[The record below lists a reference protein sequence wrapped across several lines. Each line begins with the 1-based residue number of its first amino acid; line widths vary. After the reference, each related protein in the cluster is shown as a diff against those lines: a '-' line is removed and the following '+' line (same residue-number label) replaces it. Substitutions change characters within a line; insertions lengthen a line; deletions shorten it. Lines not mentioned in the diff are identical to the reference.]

1 MNTDKNSKRFIV
13 AIDQEKIEPDLAR
26 ETVVKY
32 DPLNRSGK
40 EGGFH
45 VTEGGELHIDNE
57 KVMEA
62 HKMAINKYPHD
73 GAIKLI
79 RLDREFGD
87 QIHQF
92 GENSFRLYGLPA
104 PQEGRVVGIL
114 GRNGIGKSTALKILS
129 GDIKPNLGEYQDAPD
144 WKEIQEQYRGTGLQ
158 EHFNKLAE
166 GNVEASYKPQ
176 QVDKIPQFHDGN
188 VGELLEKADEKDSA
202 EEFAEKLDIDHL
214 LDRDIDE
221 LSGGELQRVAIAS
234 CLVKDS
240 SIYVIDEPSSFLDV
254 KQRLNVGRAI
264 QHLGEEKSV
273 LVVEHDLATLDL
285 VSSAIHVFHG
295 EPGAYGMVSNALST
309 REGINQYLEGYLK
322 THNLRIRDDSI
333 SFDRTKRSQVE
344 KKSEALKFPAMRKN
358 FGEGEFELETEAGAL
373 HEEEILAIF
382 GENGVGKTTFA
393 KMLAGALEPE
403 QGEAPEVSISYK
415 AQYLDAKDERVDT
428 AISKHVNPES
438 KKFKARIAEPLGLE
452 DLYEQNLE
460 ELSGGELQRVGI
472 AICLSRK
479 ADVYLLD
486 EPSAYLDVESRVELG
501 KALKRF
507 ARKTEKPLMVIDH
520 DLLLLDY
527 IADRGMVFTGE
538 PGKSGKTTE
547 PMKIGDAMNEFLKEV
562 DITFRRDPETGR
574 PRANK
579 PGSQK
584 DKEQRKSDEFYE
596 QKSLKKSSGDEND
609 E

>member
-26 ETVVKY
+26 ETVIKY

-40 EGGFH
+40 EGGFYIN
-45 VTEGGELHIDNE
+45 EEEELHIDNDQ
-57 KVMEA
+57 VMEA

-73 GAIKLI
+73 GAIQLI

-92 GENSFRLYGLPA
+92 GENAFRLYGLPE

-129 GDIKPNLGEYQDAPD
+129 GDIKPNLGEYKNPPN
-144 WKEIQEQYRGTGLQ
+144 WKKIKEEYRGTGLQ
-158 EHFNKLAE
+158 EHFKKLAE
-166 GNVEASYKPQ
+166 GNVEAAYKPQ
-176 QVDKIPQFHDGN
+176 QVDKIPSFHEGK
-188 VGELLEKADEKDSA
+188 VRELLEKADEKDSA
-202 EEFAEKLDIDHL
+202 EMFAEKLDIDHL

-234 CLVKDS
+234 TLVKDS

-264 QHLGEEKSV
+264 QQLGEEKSV

-322 THNLRIRDDSI
+322 THNLRIRDNSI

-344 KKSEALKFPAMRKN
+344 KKSEALSFPKMKKD
-358 FGEGEFELETEAGAL
+358 FGKGEFQLETEAGAL

-393 KMLAGALEPE
+393 KMLAGALDAE
-403 QGEAPEVSISYK
+403 QGETPEASISYK
-415 AQYLDAKDERVDT
+415 AQYLNAKDERVDT

-460 ELSGGELQRVGI
+460 DLSGGELQRVGI

-507 ARKTEKPLMVIDH
+507 ARKTEKPLLVIDH

-538 PGKSGKTTE
+538 PGKTGKTTE

-584 DKEQRKSDEFYE
+584 DKKQRNKDEFYE
-596 QKSLKKSSGDEND
+596 QRSLKSENSNDDE
-609 E
+609 

>member
-1 MNTDKNSKRFIV
+1 MSTEKNAKNFIV
-13 AIDQEKIEPDLAR
+13 AIDQEKIEPDLAK
-26 ETVVKY
+26 ETVIKY

-40 EGGFH
+40 EGGFYL
-45 VTEGGELHIDNE
+45 TEEGELHIDNE

-62 HKMAINKYPHD
+62 HKMAINKYPYD
-73 GAIKLI
+73 GAIQLI
-79 RLDREFGD
+79 RLDREFGEK
-87 QIHQF
+87 IHQF
-92 GENSFRLYGLPA
+92 GENAFRLYGLPH

-114 GRNGIGKSTALKILS
+114 GRNGIGKSTALKILA
-129 GDIKPNLGEYQDAPD
+129 GDIKPNLGEFENTPD
-144 WKEIQEQYRGTGLQ
+144 WKKIKKEYRGTGLQ
-158 EHFNKLAE
+158 DHFNKLAE

-176 QVDKIPQFHDGN
+176 QVDKIPEFHDGK

-202 EEFAEKLDIDHL
+202 EKFAEKLDIDHL
-214 LDRDIDE
+214 LDRNIEE

-234 CLVKDS
+234 TLVKDS

-309 REGINQYLEGYLK
+309 REGINQYLSGYLK
-322 THNLRIRDDSI
+322 THNLRIREDSI
-333 SFDRTKRSQVE
+333 NFDRTKRSQVE
-344 KKSEALKFPAMRKN
+344 KKSEKLSFPKMRKN
-358 FGEGEFELETEAGAL
+358 FGEGEFELETEQGAL

-403 QGEAPEVSISYK
+403 EGETPDVSISYK

-428 AISKHVNPES
+428 AISKHINPES
-438 KKFKARIAEPLGLE
+438 KKFKSRIAEPLGLE

-472 AICLSRK
+472 AICLARD

-527 IADRGMVFTGE
+527 IADRGMVFTGK
-538 PGKSGKTTE
+538 PGKQGKTTE

-584 DKEQRKSDEFYE
+584 DKKQRKSEEFYE
-596 QKSLKKSSGDEND
+596 QKSLKSSD
-609 E
+609 

>member
-26 ETVVKY
+26 ETVVNY

-45 VTEGGELHIDNE
+45 ITEEGELHIDNE

-62 HKMAINKYPHD
+62 HKMAINKYPHE
-73 GAIKLI
+73 GAIQLI
-79 RLDREFGD
+79 RLDREFGE

-92 GENSFRLYGLPA
+92 GENSFRLYGLPE
-104 PQEGRVVGIL
+104 PQKGRVVGIL

-129 GDIKPNLGEYQDAPD
+129 GDIKPNLGEFENPPD
-144 WKEIQEQYRGTGLQ
+144 WKKIKEEYRGTGLQ

-166 GNVEASYKPQ
+166 EEIEASYKPQ
-176 QVDKIPQFHDGN
+176 QVDKIPEFHDGE
-188 VGELLEKADEKDSA
+188 VGDLLEKADEKDSA
-202 EEFAEKLDIDHL
+202 DMFAEKLDIDHL
-214 LDRDIDE
+214 LDRDIGE

-234 CLVKDS
+234 TLVKDS

-254 KQRLNVGRAI
+254 KQRLNVGRAV
-264 QHLGEEKSV
+264 QELGEEKAV

-295 EPGAYGMVSNALST
+295 EPAAYGMVSNALST

-333 SFDRTKRSQVE
+333 DFDRTKRSQVE
-344 KKSEALKFPAMRKN
+344 KKSEAFNFPEMRKD
-358 FGEGEFELETEAGAL
+358 FGEEEFELETEAGTL
-373 HEEEILAIF
+373 HEEEILAVF

-403 QGEAPEVSISYK
+403 KEEAPDISISYK
-415 AQYLDAKDERVDT
+415 AQYLEAKDELVET
-428 AISKHVNPES
+428 AIGKHVNPQS
-438 KKFKARIAEPLGLE
+438 KKFKARIAEPLGLQN
-452 DLYEQNLE
+452 LYEQNLE
-460 ELSGGELQRVGI
+460 DLSGGELQRVGI
-472 AICLSRK
+472 AICLARD
-479 ADVYLLD
+479 ADIYLLD
-486 EPSAYLDVESRVELG
+486 EPSAYMDVESRVELG

-507 ARKTEKPLMVIDH
+507 ARKTGKPLMVIDH

-538 PGKSGKTTE
+538 PGKTGKTTE
-547 PMKIGDAMNEFLKEV
+547 PMKIGDAMNEFLEEV

-584 DKEQRKSDEFYE
+584 DKEHRKNDEFYE
-596 QKSLKKSSGDEND
+596 QKSIKKESDEDD

>member
-1 MNTDKNSKRFIV
+1 MNTDKNSKKFIV

-26 ETVVKY
+26 ETVVNY

-45 VTEGGELHIDNE
+45 VTEEGELHIDNE

-62 HKMAINKYPHD
+62 HKMAINKYPHE
-73 GAIKLI
+73 GAIQLI
-79 RLDREFGD
+79 RLDREFGE

-92 GENSFRLYGLPA
+92 GENSFRLYGLPE

-129 GDIKPNLGEYQDAPD
+129 GDIKPNLGEFENPPN
-144 WKEIQEQYRGTGLQ
+144 WKKIKEEYRGTGLQ
-158 EHFNKLAE
+158 EHFKKLAE
-166 GNVEASYKPQ
+166 GEIEASYKPQ
-176 QVDKIPQFHDGN
+176 QVDKIPEFHDGK
-188 VGELLEKADEKDSA
+188 VGDLLEKADEKDSA
-202 EEFAEKLDIDHL
+202 DIFAEKLDIDHL
-214 LDRDIDE
+214 LDRDINE

-234 CLVKDS
+234 TLVKDS

-254 KQRLNVGRAI
+254 KQRLNVGRAV
-264 QHLGEEKSV
+264 QELGEEKAV
-273 LVVEHDLATLDL
+273 
-285 VSSAIHVFHG
+285 I
-295 EPGAYGMVSNALST
+295 AYGMVSNALST
-309 REGINQYLEGYLK
+309 REGINQYLDGYLK

-333 SFDRTKRSQVE
+333 DFDRTKRSQVE
-344 KKSEALKFPAMRKN
+344 KKSEAFSFPEMRKN
-358 FGEGEFELETEAGAL
+358 FGEGEFELETEAGTL
-373 HEEEILAIF
+373 HQEEILAVF

-403 QGEAPEVSISYK
+403 EEETPDISISYK
-415 AQYLDAKDERVDT
+415 AQYLEAKDELVET
-428 AISKHVNPES
+428 AIGKHVNPQS
-438 KKFKARIAEPLGLE
+438 KKFKARIAEPLGLQN
-452 DLYEQNLE
+452 LYEQNLE
-460 ELSGGELQRVGI
+460 DLSGGELQRVGV
-472 AICLSRK
+472 AICLARD
-479 ADVYLLD
+479 ADIYLLD
-486 EPSAYLDVESRVELG
+486 EPSAYMDVESRVELG

-538 PGKSGKTTE
+538 PGKTGKTTE
-547 PMKIGDAMNEFLKEV
+547 PIKIGDAMNEFLKEI

-584 DKEQRKSDEFYE
+584 DKEQRKNNEFYE
-596 QKSLKKSSGDEND
+596 QKPVKKESSEDDE
-609 E
+609 